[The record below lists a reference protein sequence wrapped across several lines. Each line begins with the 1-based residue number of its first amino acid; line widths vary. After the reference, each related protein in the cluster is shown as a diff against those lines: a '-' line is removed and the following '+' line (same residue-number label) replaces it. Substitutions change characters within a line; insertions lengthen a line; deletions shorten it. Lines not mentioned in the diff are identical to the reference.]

1 MAASINGHPPCIR
14 GPILQTDAAPR
25 PVLHRSFSSRSVPPQ
40 CELPPTESS
49 VSPTGVDAA
58 LRAASDSSFVPKP
71 TLLQKEFSLEGR
83 VAVVTGGGRGLGL
96 EMAEAL
102 AEAGATV
109 YCIAKSLSPDD
120 TWKAT
125 QSYVSKLGLSQ
136 SVRLEYVSVDVS
148 DQKAIWTTMEEIAK
162 KEGRLDIC
170 VASAGIVEVAP
181 CLEATDEHFK
191 RVIGVNETGTFY
203 TAQAAGR
210 QMMKLRRPG
219 SIILITSSAGSFAL
233 QGMQVLAYSATKAAS
248 IQMART
254 LAMEL
259 SQYGV
264 RVNSLS
270 PGYMLSGVTQS
281 HMNADAKVGE
291 LWASQNILG
300 RIGRPA
306 ELRGVVIW
314 LASDASSFCTG
325 SNIVVDGGHHAW

>member
-1 MAASINGHPPCIR
+1 MAASINGHSPSIR
-14 GPILQTDAAPR
+14 TPIVQTDAAPR
-25 PVLHRSFSSRSVPPQ
+25 PVLHRSFSPRSVPPQ
-40 CELPPTESS
+40 CELPL
-49 VSPTGVDAA
+49 TGVDAA
-58 LRAASDSSFVPKP
+58 LRAITDPSFVPKP
-71 TLLQKEFSLEGR
+71 TILQKEFSLEGR

-109 YCIAKSLSPDD
+109 YCIAKSSSPND

-125 QSYVSKLGLSQ
+125 QSYISKLGLSK
-136 SVRLEYVSVDVS
+136 SVRLEYVSVDIA

-170 VASAGIVEVAP
+170 VACAGIVEAAP
-181 CLEATDEHFK
+181 CLEVTEEHFK
-191 RVIGVNETGTFY
+191 KVIDVNETGTFY

-233 QGMQVLAYSATKAAS
+233 QGMQVLSYSATKAAS

-259 SQYGV
+259 SQYGI
-264 RVNSLS
+264 RRYIN
-270 PGYMLSGVTQS
+270 T
-281 HMNADAKVGE
+281 DAKVGE

-300 RIGRPA
+300 RIGKPA
-306 ELRGVVIW
+306 ELRGVIIW